1 MPSLFSFTQTTRLPT
16 PSKPWSSLPADAS
29 HCSVSVCIQLF
40 RKCLQVQILASGQS
54 SLLSAV
60 LPGNPC
66 GLAKR
71 ACKKLGHS
79 RKVLRPQRL
88 DVDGAPTLC
97 WDLQVR
103 RAVCSPSP
111 SWLACLCSPVLPL
124 GLEQEGTS
132 SGAKLVAL
140 PKDSGTC
147 LRGCLLG
154 SPVLDQSV
162 GHTKTQ
168 TQLPKG
174 PTSAL

>member
-1 MPSLFSFTQTTRLPT
+1 MLS
-16 PSKPWSSLPADAS
+16 
-29 HCSVSVCIQLF
+29 SVCIQLF
-40 RKCLQVQILASGQS
+40 RKCLQVQVLASGQS

-71 ACKKLGHS
+71 ACKKLGNS

-88 DVDGAPTLC
+88 DADGAPTLC

-103 RAVCSPSP
+103 GAVCSPSP
-111 SWLACLCSPVLPL
+111 SWLACLSSSALPL

-154 SPVLDQSV
+154 PALSWTKGLVTPKLKHNCPKDPHCTVTLLPATFGALALGQAAPV
-162 GHTKTQ
+162 
-168 TQLPKG
+168 
-174 PTSAL
+174 